1 MKKFVFVLIV
11 ITTLTA
17 CGSSK
22 NMGKLVGVDRD
33 EHDCIGSAGYTW
45 SDALHQCIRIW
56 EVGERFEAGQK
67 NIFLVFD
74 GDSAYAEIFTDTN
87 KILCKRDKTQ
97 HNLWL
102 SRKGTENVRINNGV
116 TSVFVKNYTY
126 TKSTQK

>member
-1 MKKFVFVLIV
+1 MKKIVFALIA
-11 ITTLTA
+11 IATLTA

-22 NMGKLVGVDRD
+22 NMEKLVGADRD
-33 EHDCIGSAGYTW
+33 EHDCIASAGYTW

-67 NIFLVFD
+67 SIFLVFD
-74 GDSAYAEIFTDTN
+74 NDSTYAEIFTDTD
-87 KILCKRDKTQ
+87 KILCKRNKSQ
-97 HNLWL
+97 RYLWL

-126 TKSTQK
+126 TKSRQK

>member
-1 MKKFVFVLIV
+1 MKKIVFALIA
-11 ITTLTA
+11 IATLTA

-22 NMGKLVGVDRD
+22 NMEKLVGADRD
-33 EHDCIGSAGYTW
+33 EHDCITSAGYTW

-67 NIFLVFD
+67 SIFLVFD
-74 GDSAYAEIFTDTN
+74 NDSTYAEIFTDTD
-87 KILCKRDKTQ
+87 KILCKRNKSQ
-97 HNLWL
+97 RYLWL

-126 TKSTQK
+126 TKSRQK

>member
-22 NMGKLVGVDRD
+22 NMGKLVGADRD

-67 NIFLVFD
+67 NIFLFLMATQRMLKFSQIQIKF
-74 GDSAYAEIFTDTN
+74 SA
-87 KILCKRDKTQ
+87 
-97 HNLWL
+97 
-102 SRKGTENVRINNGV
+102 
-116 TSVFVKNYTY
+116 SVIRHSTTY
-126 TKSTQK
+126 GCLEKVLRTCASIMV